1 MFDDTRV
8 SAAVPR
14 KAQEGCLGGGGGG
27 GGGAGPV
34 LAVPLAQA
42 AGSELRLSSVPF
54 SLWCLFGHRAV
65 VQMVLVAQKPVETDP
80 TEW

>member
-8 SAAVPR
+8 SDDVPR
-14 KAQEGCLGGGGGG
+14 KAQEGCLGGG
-27 GGGAGPV
+27 AA

-54 SLWCLFGHRAV
+54 YLWCLFGHRAV
-65 VQMVLVAQKPVETDP
+65 VQMVPVAQKPVETDP
-80 TEW
+80 TERWI